1 MRGADERGLLNWKLV
16 SCADHLTDEMTDTG
30 ADDADC
36 DIRDYGSHHQA
47 RRGTLTLG
55 HLHRQICN
63 VDGGNVPGLAAKREP
78 NTGKARTIASIQ
90 PDFCHP

>member
-55 HLHRQICN
+55 HLHRQICS
-63 VDGGNVPGLAAKREP
+63 VDGRYVWACQDWRQNENRTQAKH
-78 NTGKARTIASIQ
+78 GQ
-90 PDFCHP
+90 